1 MVICVGV
8 PYAKLSDIKIYLKR
22 EFLDKR
28 NKIEKNGLT
37 GQEWYTEDALNAV
50 NQSLGR
56 VIRHI
61 NDYGIMICFGIEFSY
76 NIRYLSKWIRRNVN
90 IIQRLNENDKF
101 YYKGL
106 TEFLN
111 NTRDFIGKKTNK
123 LSIINNKDNVNDFI
137 EEIEYG
143 FTEENNDD
151 DNSLESWEEMDEDNT
166 YEGRDNLG
174 FIENFTKN
182 NYSYLGY
189 KRYK

>member
-1 MVICVGV
+1 
-8 PYAKLSDIKIYLKR
+8 
-22 EFLDKR
+22 
-28 NKIEKNGLT
+28 
-37 GQEWYTEDALNAV
+37 
-50 NQSLGR
+50 
-56 VIRHI
+56 
-61 NDYGIMICFGIEFSY
+61 MICFGIEFSY

-123 LSIINNKDNVNDFI
+123 LIIINNKENVNDFI
-137 EEIEYG
+137 GEKEFGY
-143 FTEENNDD
+143 TEENNDD

-166 YEGRDNLG
+166 YEGKDNLG

-182 NYSYLGY
+182 NNSYLGY